1 MKNSFIDLIR
11 KFQQECHNR
20 NCEDCELY
28 NQCNRNILYYNLY
41 DIQSNIPLISSLDYY
56 TLKNIDNEFLY
67 YYLCRDGEGDLFL
80 YENIPNRVGDIW
92 FTDKENIGKI
102 YRFKE
107 FNDSFKNIQWDTMPI
122 QIIDYINAYEKTYE
136 EKIDDE

>member
-11 KFQQECHNR
+11 KFQQECNNR

-28 NQCNRNILYYNLY
+28 SQCNRQILYYNLY
-41 DIQSNIPLISSLDYY
+41 DIQNNIPLISFLDYY
-56 TLKNIDNEFLY
+56 TLKNIDDKFLY

-92 FTDKENIGKI
+92 FTDKENMGKI

-107 FNDSFKNIQWDTMPI
+107 FNNSFKNIQWNTMPI
-122 QIIDYINAYEKTYE
+122 QIIDYIDAYEKAHE